1 MYEFAV
7 VTLLGL
13 VALKV
18 TDLVIENV
26 PGLDRIRTLFTFMLA
41 IVVTLALDYSVFEG
55 FGVTV
60 REAWMGTVGT
70 GLVIGSLASA
80 WAALLG
86 WFGSAS
92 ISDTTR
98 VRNERP
104 RIAA

>member
-26 PGLDRIRTLFTFMLA
+26 PGLDRIRTLFTFTLA
-41 IVVTLALDYSVFEG
+41 VLFAIALDYSVFEG
-55 FGVTV
+55 FGVQV
-60 REAWMGTVGT
+60 REAWMGTIGT

-86 WFGSAS
+86 WFG
-92 ISDTTR
+92 TTSVNGTTT

>member
-26 PGLDRIRTLFTFMLA
+26 PTFDRIRTLFTFTLG
-41 IVVTLALDYSVFEG
+41 VVMTLALDYSMFDG
-55 FGVTV
+55 FGIAV

-70 GLVIGSLASA
+70 GLVVGSLAGA
-80 WAALLG
+80 WSALLG
-86 WFGSAS
+86 WFGTAS
-92 ISDTTR
+92 TGDTTR
-98 VRNERP
+98 SRNERP